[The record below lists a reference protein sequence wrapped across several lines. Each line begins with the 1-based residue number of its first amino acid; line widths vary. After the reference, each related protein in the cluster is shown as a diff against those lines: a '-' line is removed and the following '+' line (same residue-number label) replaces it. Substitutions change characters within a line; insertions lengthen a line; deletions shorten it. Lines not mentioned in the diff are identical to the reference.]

1 MNTFRFHHTIQSS
14 MSFSNEIINWYY
26 NHKRDLPW
34 RETVDPYK
42 IWLSEV
48 ILQQTRVAQG
58 LDYYYTFSENFPT
71 VQALAL
77 AEEDEVLRLWQG
89 LGYYSRARNLHK
101 AAKIVVNQ
109 FNGVFPSNYSSLLTL
124 PGIGEYTAAAVAS
137 FSANEVHAVLD
148 GNVFRVLARFFGI
161 KEPINSSEGKKVF
174 SKLAKE
180 LIDPSN
186 PATYNQAIMEFGAL
200 QCKPK
205 SPNCAVCPIS
215 SSCYSF
221 IHQEVELLPVKLKK
235 AKSRNRYFNY
245 FIIKE
250 GESILMNKRGKGDIW
265 QHLHDFPL
273 IESNK
278 ELGPEEL
285 IVHHDVVN
293 AFGTDLTIKFI
304 SKPYKHVLSH
314 QNIYARFFEIS
325 QTTLDL
331 NENTA
336 WNYVLIKDLD
346 KLAKPK
352 LIVFFMES
360 YFLI

>member
-1 MNTFRFHHTIQSS
+1 
-14 MSFSNEIINWYY
+14 
-26 NHKRDLPW
+26 LPW

-58 LDYYYTFSENFPT
+58 LVYYYAFSENFPT
-71 VQALAL
+71 VHALAL

-109 FNGVFPSNYSSLLTL
+109 FNGVFPTNYNSLLTL
-124 PGIGEYTAAAVAS
+124 PGVGEYTAAAVAS

-148 GNVFRVLARFFGI
+148 GNVFRLLARFFGI
-161 KEPINSSEGKKVF
+161 KEPINSSSGKKVF
-174 SKLAKE
+174 SKLAND
-180 LIDPSN
+180 LIDPNN
-186 PATYNQAIMEFGAL
+186 PAIYNQAIMEFGAL

-205 SPNCAVCPIS
+205 SPDCTICPINS
-215 SSCYSF
+215 GCYSF
-221 IHQEVELLPVKLKK
+221 LNLEVELLPVKLKK

-245 FIIKE
+245 FIVKE
-250 GESILMNKRGKGDIW
+250 GGNILMNKRGKGDIW

-273 IESNK
+273 IESTE
-278 ELGPEEL
+278 ELNPEEL
-285 IVHHDVVN
+285 IVHQEVID
-293 AFGTDLTIKFI
+293 AFGNELIIRSI

-325 QTTLDL
+325 QASINL
-331 NENTA
+331 NEKTA

-346 KLAKPK
+346 KLAKSK
-352 LIVFFMES
+352 LIVSFLES
-360 YFLI
+360 YF

>member
-1 MNTFRFHHTIQSS
+1 
-14 MSFSNEIINWYY
+14 MSFSKEIINWYCT
-26 NHKRDLPW
+26 HRRDLPW

-58 LDYYYTFSENFPT
+58 MDYYYTFSENFPT

-109 FNGVFPSNYSSLLTL
+109 FNGVFPSSYSSLLTL

-148 GNVFRVLARFFGI
+148 GNVFRVLARVFGLN
-161 KEPINSSEGKKVF
+161 EPINSSEGKKVF
-174 SKLAKE
+174 SKLANE
-180 LIDPSN
+180 LIDPSS

-205 SPNCAVCPIS
+205 NPDCAVCPIS
-215 SSCYSF
+215 SSCYAF
-221 IHQEVELLPVKLKK
+221 IHQEIDLLPVKFKK

-245 FIIKE
+245 FVIKG

-273 IESNK
+273 IESDN
-278 ELGPEEL
+278 ELSPEEL
-285 IVHHDVVN
+285 IVHPDVVQV
-293 AFGTDLTIKFI
+293 FGTDLTIKSI

-314 QNIYARFFEIS
+314 QNIYARFFEVS
-325 QTTLDL
+325 KTAL
-331 NENTA
+331 NLSENTT

-352 LIVFFMES
+352 LIVFYMES
-360 YFLI
+360 HFLI